1 MTHRRR
7 HASVVFAVLAIA
19 LVSAQQAQGVLRIKV
34 TLAEPAQPATP
45 VQRHMLLVSD
55 NPPSAAPR
63 AISTDAQGAAEL
75 TLPPGSYIVES
86 DHPVAFGGRAY
97 QWTQVI

>member
-1 MTHRRR
+1 MTHRR
-7 HASVVFAVLAIA
+7 HASVVFALLAVATI
-19 LVSAQQAQGVLRIKV
+19 SAQQGQGELRIKV
-34 TLAEPAQPATP
+34 TMADAGQTPTP

-55 NPPSAAPR
+55 NPPSASPR
-63 AISTDAQGAAEL
+63 AVSTDANGTAVL

-97 QWTQVI
+97 IWTQAV